1 MKSTPVA
8 DSGRRFAGVVH
19 EEWEQLVR
27 FVIHIG
33 TEKTGTTSLQSMLH
47 LQRAVLQDR
56 GFHFVRSPGH
66 RNNRWLPSAFISD
79 DNPDDFVKEVSRG
92 DHETWW
98 SKREDFFARFRAEM
112 GSLEEGT
119 HTVVVSSEHFHSRLT
134 RQDEVDD
141 FRDFIREYASSVE
154 IVCYVR
160 PQVDTCISLF
170 STSLRVG
177 QVRSFEQ
184 FLETCHPDNIYYNYF
199 RMLGMWADAFG
210 RDSVVVREFS
220 REKLQGGSIL
230 DDFISYLSPELLDVV
245 DRTVDDVNESI
256 NPIGQALLLS
266 VNRYL
271 SADGGYS
278 EASLRLQRTVM
289 RYIARALPGKGD
301 QPSPEQHE
309 RIQARF
315 ADANARLAAEYFP
328 AGESIFDTSPREAP
342 VVKADEKFVEAQVN
356 VFSLLSEFEKLGSPD
371 GRIADLLRDQALALE
386 CEGRMSDAYRLMR
399 LAAVARP
406 QGPRIR
412 QKLVEYEQQIR
423 GNA

>member
-1 MKSTPVA
+1 
-8 DSGRRFAGVVH
+8 
-19 EEWEQLVR
+19 
-27 FVIHIG
+27 
-33 TEKTGTTSLQSMLH
+33 MLH
-47 LQRAVLQDR
+47 LQRSVLQDY
-56 GFHFVRSPGH
+56 GFHFVSSPGH
-66 RNNRWLPSAFISD
+66 RNNRWLPSAFISE
-79 DNPDDFVKEVSRG
+79 DNPDDFVNEVSRG
-92 DHETWW
+92 EPETWRN
-98 SKREDFFARFRAEM
+98 KREDFFARFRAEM
-112 GSLEEGT
+112 EGLKEGA

-199 RMLGMWADAFG
+199 RMLRMWSDAFG

-230 DDFISYLSPELLDVV
+230 DDFLSYLSPELLDVV

-278 EASLRLQRTVM
+278 EEALRLQRTIM

-315 ADANARLAAEYFP
+315 VDSNSHLAAEYFP
-328 AGESIFDTSPREAP
+328 EEERIFDTSPREAP
-342 VVKADEKFVEAQVN
+342 IVKADEDFVQAQVN
-356 VFSLLSEFEKLGSPD
+356 VFSLLSEYEKMGSPD
-371 GRIADLLRDQALALE
+371 GRVADLLREQALNLE
-386 CEGRMSDAYRLMR
+386 RGGRLKDACHLMR
-399 LAAVARP
+399 LASMARP
-406 QGPRIR
+406 SGPFIR
-412 QKLVEYEQQIR
+412 QKLAEYEEWLASDEI
-423 GNA
+423 G